1 MRIGVDT
8 GGTFTD
14 FVAIDDA
21 GRVEWFKLRSNP
33 HDPASVILA
42 GLERL
47 TRGRAAQVVH
57 GSTVATNALLE
68 RKGARTAFV
77 TTAGF
82 EDIFHIG
89 RQNRRE
95 LYNLTPIPRTPL
107 VGRECCFGVEERI
120 LFDGSVLHELSEDA
134 LVGLRVQLERAGV
147 ESVAICLLHSYQN
160 PAHERAVAEAL
171 RGCGYLS
178 VSSDVS
184 PEFREYERSSTT
196 VLNAYVG
203 PLIERYLA
211 RLAAAMGKHELGI
224 LQSNG
229 GTMTAAEASAMPV
242 RTLLSGPAGGAIGA
256 AWVAK
261 RSGFRQVIGFDMGGT
276 STDVCVIQD
285 SPRETTEARVDGFPL
300 QIPILDIHTVGAGG
314 GSIARVDEGGLLRV
328 GPRSA
333 GADPG
338 PACYGS
344 SDLPTVTDAHVV
356 LGRIAE
362 DQLAGGSLRI
372 DASRSAAAIERLAG
386 QLGIRAIQTAAGVIR
401 IANANMERALRQVSV
416 ERGYDPRR
424 FALLAFGGGGGLHA
438 CEIAE
443 SLEINTVLIPSL
455 AGALSALG
463 MLVAD
468 RVRDYSQSV
477 LSGAPIPAAFRR
489 LEHAAKQDTARR
501 QKSALELRRSGD
513 LRYLGQSY
521 ELNVPWMDEGSDL
534 TKTIQGFHKAHQRLY
549 GYADP
554 AGRVEVVA
562 VRVRAVVPSGKL
574 HMRQSGEPA
583 TNESAISRRRMFVS
597 GKWRQIPCIPR
608 TEVCGSGR
616 AGPLLVIDYGSTTL
630 IPPGWQA
637 KRDRSGTLIVSR

>member
-1 MRIGVDT
+1 MRIGIDT

-14 FVAIDDA
+14 FIAIDDD
-21 GRVEWFKLRSNP
+21 GLVESFKLRSNP

-42 GLERL
+42 GLERAA
-47 TRGRAAQVVH
+47 RGQAAQVVH

-95 LYNLTPIPRTPL
+95 LYNLTPVPRTPL
-107 VGRECCFGVEERI
+107 VARDCCFGVEERT
-120 LFDGSVLHELSEDA
+120 LFDGSRLLEPTAEA
-134 LVGLRVQLERAGV
+134 LQRLRARLESSAV
-147 ESVAICLLHSYQN
+147 ESIAICLLHSYQN

-178 VSSDVS
+178 VSSEVS
-184 PEFREYERSSTT
+184 AEFREYERSSTT

-203 PLIERYLA
+203 PLMQQYLQ
-211 RLAAAMGKHELGI
+211 RLAGALGKHELGI

-229 GTMTAAEASAMPV
+229 GTITGGEAAAMPV

-256 AWVAK
+256 AWIAK

-285 SPRETTEARVDGFPL
+285 APRETTEARVDGFPL
-300 QIPILDIHTVGAGG
+300 QIPMLDIHTVGAGG

-328 GPRSA
+328 GPQSA

-338 PACYGS
+338 PACYGA
-344 SDLPTVTDAHVV
+344 SDLCTVTDAHVF

-372 DASRSAAAIERLAG
+372 DAARSATAVGKLAA
-386 QLGIRAIQTAAGVIR
+386 QLGMSANETAAGVIR

-443 SLEINTVLIPSL
+443 SLEIATVLVPEF

-468 RVRDYSQSV
+468 RVRDYSRSI
-477 LSGAPIPAAFRR
+477 LTSASIPATFRR
-489 LEHAAKQDTARR
+489 LERAAR
-501 QKSALELRRSGD
+501 QETPRSAVAALQLRRSGD
-513 LRYLGQSY
+513 LRYRGQSY
-521 ELNVPWMDEGSDL
+521 ELNVPWLDEGKDL
-534 TKTIQGFHKAHQRLY
+534 AKTIQAFHKTHHRLY
-549 GYADP
+549 GYSDP
-554 AGRVEVVA
+554 SGQVEVIA

-574 HMRQSGEPA
+574 QMRRVGSRV
-583 TNESAISRRRMFVS
+583 TNENRVTVRRMFVG
-597 GKWRQIPCIPR
+597 GKWQQVPCLLQ
-608 TEVCGSGR
+608 TEVGR
-616 AGPLLVIDYGSTTL
+616 SVRPGPLLVVDYGSTTL
-630 IPPGWQA
+630 IPSGWEA
-637 KRDRSGTLIVSR
+637 RRDPSGTLIVSR

>member
-14 FVAIDDA
+14 FIAIDDD
-21 GRVEWFKLRSNP
+21 GRVESFKLRSNP
-33 HDPASVILA
+33 RDPASVILA
-42 GLERL
+42 GLERA
-47 TRGRAAQVVH
+47 TRGHAAQVVH

-95 LYNLTPIPRTPL
+95 LYNLTPIPPIPL
-107 VGRECCFGVEERI
+107 VARDHCFGIEERT
-120 LFDGSVLHELSEDA
+120 LFDGSELLTPTKQVLDELRA
-134 LVGLRVQLERAGV
+134 RLEHSGV
-147 ESVAICLLHSYQN
+147 ESMAICLLHSCQN

-178 VSSDVS
+178 VSSEVS
-184 PEFREYERSSTT
+184 PEFREYERSSTA

-203 PLIERYLA
+203 PLMQRYLT
-211 RLAAAMGKHELGI
+211 RLVTATAKHEVGI

-229 GTMTAAEASAMPV
+229 GTITANEAAAMPV

-256 AWVAK
+256 AWIAK

-285 SPRETTEARVDGFPL
+285 APRETTEARVDGFPL
-300 QIPILDIHTVGAGG
+300 QIPMLDIHTVGAGG

-328 GPRSA
+328 GPQSA

-344 SDLPTVTDAHVV
+344 SDLCTVTDAQVF

-372 DASRSAAAIERLAG
+372 DASRSAAAVELLAARLGMSANE
-386 QLGIRAIQTAAGVIR
+386 TAAGVIR

-443 SLEINTVLIPSL
+443 SLELSTVLVPEL

-477 LSGAPIPAAFRR
+477 LTTASIPAIFRR
-489 LEHAAKQDTARR
+489 LEQAAKQGTPRR
-501 QKSALELRRSGD
+501 QRSSLEVRRSGD
-513 LRYLGQSY
+513 LRYRGQSY
-521 ELNVPWMDEGSDL
+521 ELNVPWLDEGSPL
-534 TKTIQGFHKAHQRLY
+534 GKTIEAFHRTHHRLY

-554 AGRVEVVA
+554 AGQVEVVA
-562 VRVRAVVPSGKL
+562 VRVRAVVPSGRLRMKRGSQVVTKEKRPTL
-574 HMRQSGEPA
+574 
-583 TNESAISRRRMFVS
+583 RRMFVG
-597 GKWRQIPCIPR
+597 GKWRKVPCLSR
-608 TEVCGSGR
+608 MEVGKSGR
-616 AGPLLVIDYGSTTL
+616 PGPLLILDYGSTTL
-630 IPPGWQA
+630 IPPGWRA
-637 KRDRSGTLIVSR
+637 RTDTSGTLIVSR